1 MILKNELYTIQSH
14 EVTASGHSYTLRLT
28 PDSFIY
34 QAHSP
39 GEPITPGV
47 CLMQIGKELL
57 EDALQLQLDVKTVK
71 NAKFLSVVSPKET
84 TELTCTLGK
93 IEHLATG
100 SQVKAQITMA
110 TGSEPKAKIS
120 IICTKV

>member
-1 MILKNELYTIQSH
+1 MILTNELYTILSH
-14 EVTASGHSYTLRLT
+14 DVTASGHSYTLRLN

-34 QAHSP
+34 QAHFP

-47 CLMQIGKELL
+47 CLMQMGKELL
-57 EDALQLQLDVKTVK
+57 EDALQLQLDIKTVK

-93 IEHLATG
+93 IESHASG
-100 SQVKAQITMA
+100 SEVKAQITMVA
-110 TGSEPKAKIS
+110 NSEPKAKTS
-120 IICTKV
+120 IICAKV

>member
-1 MILKNELYTIQSH
+1 
-14 EVTASGHSYTLRLT
+14 
-28 PDSFIY
+28 
-34 QAHSP
+34 
-39 GEPITPGV
+39 
-47 CLMQIGKELL
+47 MQIGKELL

-93 IEHLATG
+93 IEHLAAG

-120 IICTKV
+120 IICAKV